1 MILLKY
7 LKIDTDLRIIL
18 LDQQNNYVAMIS
30 NAVLQ
35 SFVILAISLNVL
47 YNYFDSPKFIIHI
60 WLDFYFNYIDL
71 KIILLD
77 QQNIGLSGK
86 FVPMLKEN

>member
-47 YNYFDSPKFIIHI
+47 YNYFDSPKLFSN
-60 WLDFYFNYIDL
+60 LY
-71 KIILLD
+71 
-77 QQNIGLSGK
+77 S
-86 FVPMLKEN
+86 VSS